1 MNPSAFLP
9 LLILVGANLAEAG
22 DLRVGAA
29 TFTLRADDSMVISGG
44 IGPRYAKG
52 QEGELRVT
60 AVVLE
65 KPKQAKL
72 AVVSCD
78 VLFVSRR
85 DVDPSLNEIEKTL
98 GIPFANILVGAT
110 HTHHA
115 PSTTRVHGYDREE
128 VFCGRLRRGIVQ
140 AVRQADARLQHG
152 DARFLFHLGQE
163 ATIGGNSR
171 LLLSD
176 NTIWWVG
183 PRDDVVRPTGPFDPQ
198 LPVLAFRGSEGKLR
212 ALIYNHSTHPIGTR
226 RGNVR
231 SPSFYGLA
239 AQELEP
245 ELGGTICY
253 LGGACGSTHNVT
265 GVGTDEAV
273 KRLKKSI
280 TEALRQAKPTPVDKL
295 SSVKRTFSFKVR
307 TFDEAAEDKK
317 VAYYCRK
324 RGAKGFA
331 EHTIGVFRE
340 MRKMLAPHQGEDRET
355 WLQAMAIGDV
365 AIVGV
370 PAEYFTGLGIEI
382 KQRSPF
388 KYTYIAS
395 LANDSIGYLPDRQ
408 AHQLGGYQTW
418 MGLHSYAKAGT
429 GERVAAE
436 AVNLLRELKQQ
447 Q

>member
-1 MNPSAFLP
+1 MKPWKPFLLL
-9 LLILVGANLAEAG
+9 LLIAPSLAQAG

-29 TFTLRADDSMVISGG
+29 AVKLEGDDSMVISGG

-52 QEGELRVT
+52 REGELRVT

-72 AVVSCD
+72 AIVACD
-78 VLFVSRR
+78 ALFVSRR
-85 DVDPSLNEIEKTL
+85 DVDPCLEEIEKTI
-98 GIPFANILVGAT
+98 GIPFANVLVNAT

-128 VFCGRLRRGIVQ
+128 VFCKRLREAIVR
-140 AVRQADARLQHG
+140 AVRQADARLPDG
-152 DARFLFHLGQE
+152 DARFFFHLGQE
-163 ATIGGNSR
+163 ATVGGNSR

-176 NTIWWVG
+176 NTVWWVG
-183 PRDDVVRPTGPFDPQ
+183 SRADAVRPTGPFDPQ
-198 LPVLAFRGSEGKLR
+198 LPVLAFRDSGDNLR

-245 ELGGTICY
+245 ELGGTVCY

-265 GVGTDEAV
+265 GVATGEAV
-273 KRLKKSI
+273 KRLKKAI
-280 TEALRQAKPTPVDKL
+280 TEALHQAKPRPVDKL
-295 SSVKRTFSFKVR
+295 AAIKRPFSFKVR
-307 TFDEAAEDKK
+307 KFDELAEDKK
-317 VAYYCRK
+317 VTYYCRK
-324 RGAKGFA
+324 RGAKAFA
-331 EHTIGVFRE
+331 EQTIGVFRE
-340 MRKMLAPHQGEDRET
+340 MRRILAPHQGEARQT
-355 WLQAMAIGDV
+355 WLQAMVIGDV

-382 KQRSPF
+382 KKRSPF

-395 LANDSIGYLPDRQ
+395 LANDTVGYLPDRE
-408 AHQLGGYQTW
+408 AHKLGGYQTW
-418 MGLHSYAKAGT
+418 MGLHSYAEVGT
-429 GERVAAE
+429 GQRVARE
-436 AVNLLRELKQQ
+436 AVRLLHELKQQ
-447 Q
+447 E